1 MKEPKP
7 KKALKV
13 LKAIK
18 SIKPIKPIK
27 PLKPFKPPAGIKLL
41 AGVDEVGRG
50 PLAGDV
56 VTAAVILP
64 ANHRIEGLADSK
76 ALSARQRENLYKDI
90 ISHATCWYIGRAS
103 VEEID
108 RFNILQATLMA
119 MRRAVMGLKIQPDYV
134 AVDGN
139 RLPQWEY
146 PGEAVIKGDGRVEV
160 ISAASILAKVVR
172 DAEMLA
178 MDSKYPGYGFDSN
191 KGYGTAQHLEALQR
205 KGPTPIH
212 RRSFAP
218 VRDGLQLEQAPL
230 F

>member
-1 MKEPKP
+1 MKPWH
-7 KKALKV
+7 
-13 LKAIK
+13 
-18 SIKPIKPIK
+18 
-27 PLKPFKPPAGIKLL
+27 PPAGVKWL

-64 ANHRIEGLADSK
+64 ANHGIEGLADSK
-76 ALSARQRENLYKDI
+76 VLSSRQRENLYLDI
-90 ISHATCWYIGRAS
+90 VGRALCWS
-103 VEEID
+103 VARATVEEID

-119 MRRAVMGLKIQPDYV
+119 MRRAVMGLSQQPDFV

-146 PGEAVIKGDGRVEV
+146 RGEAVVKGDGRVEV

-172 DAEMLA
+172 DAEMKA
-178 MDSKYPGYGFDSN
+178 FDVTYPGYGFAAN
-191 KGYGTAQHLEALQR
+191 KGYGTPQHLEALAR
-205 KGPTPIH
+205 KGPTAIH

-218 VRDGLQLEQAPL
+218 VREQMVLTQNTL

>member
-1 MKEPKP
+1 MKGAKGNKADKLKP
-7 KKALKV
+7 W
-13 LKAIK
+13 
-18 SIKPIKPIK
+18 IKP
-27 PLKPFKPPAGIKLL
+27 AGVSLL

-64 ANHRIEGLADSK
+64 AGHRIEGLADSK
-76 ALSARQRENLYKDI
+76 ALSATQRENLYKDI
-90 ISHATCWYIGRAS
+90 ISHASCWSIGRAS

-119 MRRAVMGLKIQPDYV
+119 MRRAVMGLRIQPDYV

-139 RLPQWEY
+139 RVPQWEY
-146 PGEAVIKGDGRVEV
+146 ASEAVVKGDGRVEV

-172 DAEMLA
+172 DREMLE
-178 MDSKYPGYGFDSN
+178 MDAKYPGYGFDSN

-218 VRDGLQLEQAPL
+218 VRDELQLEQSSL